1 MKQSS
6 RFAVAFVALVAAMV
20 PAAAQQQTPRPAAP
34 AQPAPAQPERAARPL
49 PPKGATI
56 VVIDISVVARDSVA
70 ARAMRSQVDRQQ
82 AALRTEDEKTDKDL
96 RAAEQELVQQ
106 RTILAPDAFNQRR
119 RDFERRVTEAQQ
131 ASQNKR
137 RDLEEAFGAAQRRIE
152 TAVNEIVIEI
162 AKENDYK
169 VVVPRAVVVASHDA
183 VDITDEVLQRLNRK
197 VPSIALALPAA
208 APAPAPRR

>member
-197 VPSIALALPAA
+197 VPSISLALPAA

>member
-1 MKQSS
+1 
-6 RFAVAFVALVAAMV
+6 MV

-197 VPSIALALPAA
+197 VPSISLALPAA